1 MICRVKFGESM
12 AGKFLSHLDMLRAWQ
27 RAIVRSGLNLAY
39 SQGFNKHPKLSFSSA
54 LAVGLTS
61 SGEYVDIELNDELP
75 AEEIFERL
83 KRHLPPALEIYAVKV
98 IDDKAP
104 PVMSIIQRAE
114 YNVIVKLEQN
124 VSLEEIN
131 STIESLLNSPALEV
145 ERRKKNSREKKLVDI
160 RPGIYRITAE
170 FKNNTLIF
178 NLLLQNNSDGN
189 VKPDEVVNLI
199 IKNYTG
205 LEITQIHRQELYTI
219 KDEQMLSPMEV

>member
-27 RAIVRSGLNLAY
+27 RAIARSGLNLAY

-61 SGEYVDIELNDELP
+61 SGEYVDIELNEQLQV
-75 AEEIFERL
+75 EEIAKRL
-83 KRHLPPALEIYAVKV
+83 QENLPPALELYTIKE
-98 IDDKAP
+98 IEPKAP

-114 YNVIVKLEQN
+114 YLVYVQLTEKIT
-124 VSLEEIN
+124 LEEIN
-131 STIESLLNSPALEV
+131 EAISELLKAQTLEV

-160 RPGIYRITAE
+160 RPGIYRITAKYQE
-170 FKNNTLIF
+170 EKLIF

-189 VKPDEVVNLI
+189 VKPEEVISVLL
-199 IKNYTG
+199 KNYPQY
-205 LEITQIHRQELYTI
+205 IISQIHRQELYTI
-219 KDEQMLSPMEV
+219 KDGQMLSPMEV